1 MQQIPPKLLSFAFLN
16 QPRSCSSVF
25 AAMEK
30 DYIILEW
37 RVERQVKKKQ
47 VTSERLAQMF
57 GVSHAADYCNWA
69 DTFHMFSQGMYV
81 NVWRNLKT
89 PKMFLLKALYWK
101 LL

>member
-37 RVERQVKKKQ
+37 RVERRVKKKQ
-47 VTSERLAQMF
+47 VTAERLA
-57 GVSHAADYCNWA
+57 H
-69 DTFHMFSQGMYV
+69 
-81 NVWRNLKT
+81 
-89 PKMFLLKALYWK
+89 
-101 LL
+101 